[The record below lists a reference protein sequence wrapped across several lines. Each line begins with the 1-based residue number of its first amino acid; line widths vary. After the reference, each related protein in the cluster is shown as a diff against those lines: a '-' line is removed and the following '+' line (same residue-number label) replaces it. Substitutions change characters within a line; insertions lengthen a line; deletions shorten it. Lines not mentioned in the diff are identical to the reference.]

1 VVFIYNKRLIP
12 AGDVPDSHAA
22 LAKLIASQTD
32 KFKNK
37 VTTYDIEKS
46 GLGFML
52 SCRIT
57 TPIRTTL
64 RPWPTS
70 PKGACR
76 CSRLPA
82 P

>member
-1 VVFIYNKRLIP
+1 M
-12 AGDVPDSHAA
+12 PDSHTA

-52 SCRIT
+52 AVED
-57 TPIRTTL
+57 L
-64 RPWPTS
+64 
-70 PKGACR
+70 KFDKDYFAHLADVAKVG
-76 CSRLPA
+76 
-82 P
+82 